1 VSNLTESELKHFEK
15 IKEIK
20 SWIQQSPWST
30 NLSVN
35 QIIESAILIYK
46 TIKDEIEIPEEHTT
60 VYGKIRKILEEHTT
74 VYGKIRKILGGKTL
88 SVDGAQHIIREVLMH
103 TTINDACQ
111 IICSLFSNSQTLYDS
126 IRRKNVEN

>member
-60 VYGKIRKILEEHTT
+60 VYGKIRKIL
-74 VYGKIRKILGGKTL
+74 GGKTL